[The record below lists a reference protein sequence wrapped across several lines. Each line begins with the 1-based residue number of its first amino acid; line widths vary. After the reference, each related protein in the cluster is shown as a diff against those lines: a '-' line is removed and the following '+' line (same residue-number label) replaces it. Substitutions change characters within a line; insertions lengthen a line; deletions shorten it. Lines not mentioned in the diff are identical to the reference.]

1 MRSRRI
7 GVGEALDMI
16 RSGAAALILGIDKMP
31 ILFPVRDQIW
41 VNAGFMEQLVIYELC
56 EYAPSPT
63 NGIYINWR
71 TTVDRNLAAA
81 SMPPAQ

>member
-1 MRSRRI
+1 
-7 GVGEALDMI
+7 
-16 RSGAAALILGIDKMP
+16 
-31 ILFPVRDQIW
+31 
-41 VNAGFMEQLVIYELC
+41 MEQLVIYELC